1 MKNVLRLF
9 IKYPILGNVII
20 VTIMLFGWVGFKS
33 MKTTFFPI
41 VPSKTIIISTAY
53 PGASPEEIEEAIVL
67 KIEDNLKGVTGI
79 ERVTSVS
86 SENACS
92 IIVTVLTGYDI
103 NIVLQ
108 DVKDAVNQVSSFPV
122 GMERLTIYRQ
132 EMRNFAIDF
141 VLAGDVPLD
150 KLKTEGRRVERDL
163 LSIDGIS
170 KVSLSGFP
178 DQEIEIALHES
189 DLRAYDI
196 SFSDVLSAAQKANV
210 KMTGGKIKG
219 LREEMLIRADMKGYY
234 AADLANH
241 VLKSTSDGTIIRLRD
256 VATVT
261 DRWSENPNRVYHNGK
276 RAVLVTVQNTNQEDL
291 FYVTRAV
298 KGYLE
303 KYNNAHEEVQTYIVR
318 DGSEIIKE
326 RIDILSSNG
335 LFGLILVI
343 LFLSLSLNP
352 RMAFWV
358 ALSIPISFAGMAM
371 IAPFYGLTINI
382 MSLLG
387 MILVLGIL
395 VDDGI
400 VIAENIY
407 QHHEKGEK
415 PIAAAVNGT
424 IEVLPSVFSSVM
436 TTVVIFITFFF
447 LEGGLGDRSRD
458 LSFVV
463 IASLLISLIEA
474 MFILPAH
481 IAHSKALCRE
491 ANKKSWIERHA
502 ERALFYLRDNVYAP
516 VLRWSLRY
524 PAAAIAIPIGLLLI
538 TLGAMRGGIIKT
550 TFFPIIERRDV
561 SISLEMPAGTPDV
574 VTDSLLARIEAGVK
588 QVDEQYQESHH
599 GQQLVT
605 AISRRIGPATHQGS
619 LSVTLI
625 GSQLRDWDAMEA
637 TNRIRDAVGFVP
649 GAEKLEFGG
658 GGMWGKPISIA
669 LASNDLHQLR
679 EAKETLKSELREL
692 DKLKD
697 VVDDDPPGL
706 REVSI
711 RLKERAFALGLT
723 TSDVVSQV
731 RSGFF
736 GSEAQRILRGIDEV
750 KIWVRYDMDDRRSV
764 QKLGDMRIRQTGGK
778 SYPLR
783 EIADFSIQR
792 GVMSVNHIDAQ
803 RVIQVEADIANNKE
817 SVPTILAEIQA
828 DILPEIKARF
838 PDIQFLME
846 GQSRENAKTMRA
858 IDRVVPPILILMF
871 LIIVL
876 TFRSFMQAMLVFI
889 LIPFSLIGVL
899 WGHWIQGYVVS
910 MLSWFGAIALA
921 GIVVNDS
928 LVLVSTFNRLLK
940 EGMPFREALI
950 ETGLSRFRPVLLT
963 SLTTIAGLGP
973 LVFLR
978 SHQAQ
983 FLSPMAIS
991 VAYGLAFGTLLT
1003 LIMLPALLVTTNT
1016 IRVHLF
1022 WLIKK
1027 EKPEPEAVE
1036 PAIIE
1041 ERFVTEQSG
1050 ACVEESNHE

>member
-9 IKYPILGNVII
+9 IKYPLLGNVIL
-20 VTIMLFGWVGFKS
+20 VTLLVFGWVGFKS
-33 MKTTFFPI
+33 LKTTFFPI
-41 VPSKTIIISTAY
+41 VPSRIIMISTFY

-86 SENACS
+86 SENACR
-92 IIVTVLTGYDI
+92 ITVTVLTGYDI

-132 EMRNFAIDF
+132 EARNFAIDF
-141 VLAGDVPLD
+141 VLAGEASLAE
-150 KLKTEGRRVERDL
+150 LKKEARRVERDL
-163 LSIDGIS
+163 LSKDGIS

-178 DQEIEIALHES
+178 DEEIEIALREK
-189 DLRAYDI
+189 DLRAYELT
-196 SFSDVLSAAQKANV
+196 FNEVLNAVRNANV

-219 LREEMLIRADMKGYY
+219 LREEMLIRADVKAYY
-234 AADLANH
+234 AEELANH
-241 VLKSTSDGTIIRLRD
+241 LLKSTPEGVLIRLKD
-256 VATVT
+256 VADLS

-291 FYVTRAV
+291 FQVTRIV
-298 KGYLE
+298 KAYLKTFNE
-303 KYNNAHEEVQTYIVR
+303 SHTDIQTYIVR
-318 DGSEIIKE
+318 DGSEVIQE

-335 LFGLILVI
+335 LLGLVLVL

-358 ALSIPISFAGMAM
+358 AISIPISFAGMTM
-371 IAPFYGLTINI
+371 LGPFYGLTINV

-407 QHHEKGEK
+407 QHHERGEK
-415 PIAAAVNGT
+415 PIPAAVNGT
-424 IEVLPSVFSSVM
+424 LEVLPSVFSSIL
-436 TTVVIFITFFF
+436 TTVVIFLTFFF

-458 LSFVV
+458 LAFVV
-463 IASLLISLIEA
+463 IASLMISLLEA
-474 MFILPAH
+474 TFILPAH
-481 IAHSKALCRE
+481 IAHSKALCRQT
-491 ANKKSWIERHA
+491 NRKGRFERRA
-502 ERALFYLRDNVYAP
+502 EEVLFAFRDRVYAP
-516 VLRWSLRY
+516 VLRWSQRY
-524 PAAAIAIPIGLLLI
+524 PLAALAIPVGIYII
-538 TLGAMRGGIIKT
+538 TLGAMQGGIIKT
-550 TFFPIIERRDV
+550 TFFPIIERRNVDIV
-561 SISLEMPAGTPDV
+561 LEMPAGTPDAI
-574 VTDSLLARIEAGVK
+574 TDSLMATIENHVWEVNDRFRGT
-588 QVDEQYQESHH
+588 HH
-599 GQQLVT
+599 GRDLVT
-605 AISRRIGPATHQGS
+605 AISRRIGPATHQGN

-625 GSQLRDWDAMEA
+625 GSQYRDWDAMEA
-637 TNRIRDAVGFVP
+637 TNRIRDQVGSVP

-658 GGMWGKPISIA
+658 SGFWGKPISIA
-669 LASNDLHQLR
+669 LASNDLDQLR
-679 EAKETLKSELREL
+679 EAKEDLKAEFRKL

-706 REVSI
+706 REI
-711 RLKERAFALGLT
+711 RIQLKERAFALGLT
-723 TSDVVSQV
+723 TADVVSQV

-736 GSEAQRILRGIDEV
+736 GAEAQRLLRGIDEV
-750 KIWVRYDMDDRRSV
+750 KIWVRYDEEDRRSMMN
-764 QKLGDMRIRQTGGK
+764 LGDMRIHGPGSRTF
-778 SYPLR
+778 PLR
-783 EIADFSIQR
+783 EIATFSIER
-792 GVMSVNHIDAQ
+792 GVMTVNHIDAQ
-803 RVIQVEADIANNKE
+803 RVVQVEADITNPKE
-817 SVPTILAEIQA
+817 SVPDILMDIQR
-828 DILPEIKARF
+828 DILPEIKQKY

-846 GQSRENAKTMRA
+846 GQSRENAKTMNA
-858 IDRVVPPILILMF
+858 IRRVVPPILIMMF

-876 TFRSFMQAMLVFI
+876 TFRSFLQASLVF
-889 LIPFSLIGVL
+889 LMVPFSIVGVL
-899 WGHWIQGYVVS
+899 WGHFIQGYIVS

-928 LVLVSTFNRLLK
+928 LVLVSTFNRK
-940 EGMPFREALI
+940 IKDGRPFHEALF
-950 ETGLSRFRPVLLT
+950 ETGISRFRPVLLT

-1003 LIMLPALLVTTNT
+1003 LVMLPALLTVTNW
-1016 IRVHLF
+1016 IRIQLF
-1022 WLIKK
+1022 WIFTKK
-1027 EKPEPEAVE
+1027 RLTPEMVE
-1036 PAIIE
+1036 PALRE
-1041 ERFVTEQSG
+1041 ERFVREQSG
-1050 ACVEESNHE
+1050 PCTEETTDV

>member
-9 IKYPILGNVII
+9 IKYPLLGNVIL
-20 VTIMLFGWVGFKS
+20 VTLLLFGWVGFKS
-33 MKTTFFPI
+33 LKTTFFPVI
-41 VPSKTIIISTAY
+41 PSRTIMISTFY

-86 SENACS
+86 SENACTITVS
-92 IIVTVLTGYDI
+92 VLTGYDI

-122 GMERLTIYRQ
+122 GMERLTIYRR

-141 VLAGDVPLD
+141 VLAGAVDLAE
-150 KLKTEGRRVERDL
+150 LKREGRRVERDL
-163 LSIDGIS
+163 LSLEGIS

-178 DQEIEIALHES
+178 DEEIEIALREN
-189 DLRAYDI
+189 DLRA
-196 SFSDVLSAAQKANV
+196 FSLTFSEVLNAVRSANV

-219 LREEMLIRADMKGYY
+219 LREELLIRADLKGYY
-234 AADLANH
+234 ADELANH
-241 VLKSTSDGTIIRLRD
+241 VLKSTAEGVIIRLKD
-256 VATVT
+256 VAELS
-261 DRWSENPNRVYHNGK
+261 DRWSENPNRVYHNG
-276 RAVLVTVQNTNQEDL
+276 RPAVLVTVQNTNQEDL
-291 FYVTRAV
+291 FHVTRTV
-298 KGYLE
+298 KQYLD
-303 KYNNAHEEVQTYIVR
+303 KYNNSHNIIQTYIVR
-318 DGSEIIKE
+318 DGSEIIQE
-326 RIDILSSNG
+326 RIDILTSNG
-335 LFGLILVI
+335 LLGLILVL

-358 ALSIPISFAGMAM
+358 AVAIPVSFAGMTM
-371 IAPFYGLTINI
+371 IGPFYGLTINI

-407 QHHEKGEK
+407 QHHEQGAK
-415 PIAAAVNGT
+415 PIPAAVDGT
-424 IEVLPSVFSSVM
+424 LEVLPSVFSSIM
-436 TTVVIFITFFF
+436 TTVVIFVTFFF
-447 LEGGLGDRSRD
+447 LEGGLGDRARD
-458 LSFVV
+458 LAFVV
-463 IASLLISLIEA
+463 IASLLVSLIEA
-474 MFILPAH
+474 TFILPAH
-481 IAHSKALCRE
+481 IAHSKALCRDS
-491 ANKKSWIERHA
+491 NRKNWIERHA
-502 ERALFYLRDNVYAP
+502 ESALFYLRDRIYAP
-516 VLRWSLRY
+516 VLHWTLKY
-524 PAAAIAIPIGLLLI
+524 PFAAVAIPFGLYII
-538 TLGAMRGGIIKT
+538 TMGAMQGGIIKT

-561 SISLEMPAGTPDV
+561 DITLEMPAGTADA
-574 VTDSLLARIEAGVK
+574 VTDSLLAGIENHVWE
-588 QVDEQYQESHH
+588 VNEQYRATHKDED
-599 GQQLVT
+599 LVT
-605 AISRRIGPATHQGS
+605 TISRRIGPATHQGN

-625 GSQLRDWDAMEA
+625 GSQYRDWDAMEV
-637 TNRIRDAVGFVP
+637 TNRIRRQVGSVP

-658 GGMWGKPISIA
+658 RGFWGKPISIA
-669 LASNDLHQLR
+669 LASNDLNQLR
-679 EAKETLKSELREL
+679 EAKETLKAELREL

-706 REVSI
+706 REVHI

-723 TSDVVSQV
+723 TADVVNQV

-736 GSEAQRILRGIDEV
+736 GSEAQRLLRGIDEV
-750 KIWVRYDMDDRRSV
+750 KIWVRYHEEDRRSV
-764 QKLGDMRIRQTGGK
+764 AKLGDMRIRQAGGK

-783 EIADFSIQR
+783 EIADFTIQR

-803 RVIQVEADIANNKE
+803 RVVQVEADITNPKE
-817 SVPTILAEIQA
+817 SVPGILSDIQK
-828 DILPEIKARF
+828 DILPEIKARY
-838 PDIQFLME
+838 PDIQFLLE
-846 GQSRENAKTMRA
+846 GQSRENAKTVRA
-858 IDRVVPPILILMF
+858 IQRVVPPILILMF

-876 TFRSFMQAMLVFI
+876 TFRSFVQAILVFI
-889 LIPFSLIGVL
+889 LVPFSIIGVL
-899 WGHWIQGYVVS
+899 WGHWIQGYIVS

-928 LVLVSTFNRLLK
+928 LVLVSTFNRK
-940 EGMPFREALI
+940 MKQGETFHQALI

-1003 LIMLPALLVTTNT
+1003 LMMLPALLVIANRFR
-1016 IRVHLF
+1016 I
-1022 WLIKK
+1022 WLYWWITKQ
-1027 EKPEPEAVE
+1027 KPTPEMVE
-1036 PAIIE
+1036 PAIRE
-1041 ERFVTEQSG
+1041 DRFVHEQSG
-1050 ACVEESNHE
+1050 PCTEGSTDA